1 MKPFDTGIINT
12 YLIPFNLSR
21 VSSILAHCTESIIL
35 HLASSCIYNMS
46 TSRPQNPGQLS
57 KLPGVTHYLTGHD
70 SAGKAIVQ
78 SAREGSWSGLLDDSI
93 AFNVVYTTSEFPA
106 SLNDDKDITTHDEL
120 MSSKKLGLVNASGTV
135 CRMVDFGPG
144 NEPLMHRTESLD
156 YGVVLEGS
164 MEMILDSGETK
175 LMHRGDVAVQRGT
188 MHGWKNASTT
198 EWARMLFVLQDCQ
211 KIVLNDKPL
220 GEDLGV
226 ASGSEDL
233 PDSNNK
239 ASQ

>member
-1 MKPFDTGIINT
+1 
-12 YLIPFNLSR
+12 
-21 VSSILAHCTESIIL
+21 
-35 HLASSCIYNMS
+35 MS

-57 KLPGVTHYLTGHD
+57 NLPGVTHYLTGHD
-70 SAGKAIVQ
+70 STGKAIVQ
-78 SAREGSWSGLLDDSI
+78 TTREGSWTALLGSV

-120 MSSKKLGLVNASGTV
+120 MSSKKLGLVNANGTV
-135 CRMVDFGPG
+135 CRMVDIGPG
-144 NEPLMHRTESLD
+144 TEPLMHRTQSLD

-175 LMHRGDVAVQRGT
+175 LMRRGDVAVQRGT
-188 MHGWKNASTT
+188 MHAWKNASTT

-211 KIVLNDKPL
+211 KVVLNGKPL
-220 GEDLGV
+220 GEDLGS
-226 ASGSEDL
+226 AAGSEDV

-239 ASQ
+239 GSL